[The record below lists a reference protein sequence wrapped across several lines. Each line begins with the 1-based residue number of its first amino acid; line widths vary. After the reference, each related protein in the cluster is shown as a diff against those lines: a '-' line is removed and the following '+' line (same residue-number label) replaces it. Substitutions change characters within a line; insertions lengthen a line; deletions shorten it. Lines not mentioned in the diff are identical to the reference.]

1 MKRVVLDTNVLV
13 SANLT
18 SEGNPAKIVD
28 LVSYS
33 KLHLLYCPEILDEY
47 KRVLAYE
54 KLDIP
59 VTAQSKAIE
68 GIRKLGELVEP
79 TVSTIPL
86 ADETDRIFYD
96 TAKESGA
103 ILVTGNTKHFPNESF
118 IMTPADFLASLEN
131 NPKNSI

>member
-18 SEGNPAKIVD
+18 SEGNPAKIVNM
-28 LVSYS
+28 VSYS
-33 KLHLLYCPEILDEY
+33 KMQLFYCTKILDEY

-59 VTAQSKAIE
+59 ATTQSKAIE
-68 GIRKLGELVEP
+68 GISKLGKLIEP
-79 TVSTIPL
+79 TISTIPL
-86 ADETDRIFYD
+86 SDETDRIFYD

-103 ILVTGNTKHFPNESF
+103 ILVTGNTKHFPNKSF
-118 IMTPADFLASLEN
+118 IMTPADFLASLEDD
-131 NPKNSI
+131 

>member
-18 SEGNPAKIVD
+18 SEGNPAKIMNF
-28 LVSYS
+28 VSYS
-33 KLHLLYCPEILDEY
+33 ALLLFYSPEIIDEY

-54 KLDIP
+54 KLAIP
-59 VTAQSKAIE
+59 AATQSKAIE
-68 GIRKLGELVEP
+68 GICRLGECIEP
-79 TVSTIPL
+79 AISTIPL

-103 ILVTGNTKHFPNESF
+103 ILITGNIKHFPNESF
-118 IMTPADFLASLEN
+118 IMTPANFLASLETE
-131 NPKNSI
+131 

>member
-18 SEGNPAKIVD
+18 SEGNPAKIVN

-33 KLHLLYCPEILDEY
+33 EVRLIYSPEILDEY

-54 KLDIP
+54 RLDIP

-68 GIRKLGELVEP
+68 GICKLGELLEP
-79 TVSTIPL
+79 SISTIPL
-86 ADETDRIFYD
+86 ADETDRVFYD

-103 ILVTGNTKHFPNESF
+103 ILVTGNVKHFPNESF
-118 IMTPADFLASLEN
+118 IMTPAEFLDSLEN
-131 NPKNSI
+131 D